1 MSRTSAPELLVL
13 HAVRTLG
20 YADTARITTLLT
32 SRAVDLR
39 TIGCPTS
46 NPGAPGGGADV
57 VGAQVREHLLDAEA
71 CGWVTCTRYAGDEGW
86 SLTEAGKLHG
96 EQLLAAELQA
106 TGTRPL
112 VEAVHIDFLAWNA
125 VVAEAC
131 TTWQLSEMGIGD
143 HTADLPA
150 TLHTLQ
156 TAANALAG
164 LERRLRAGLTRFTGY
179 HSRFSAA
186 VDAAAAAPAWIS
198 GTDRDSCH
206 RVWFELHEDLIA
218 TLGLRR

>member
-1 MSRTSAPELLVL
+1 MSHASTPELLVL

-20 YADTARITTLLT
+20 YADTTRIANLLAP
-32 SRAVDLR
+32 RAVDPRAIDPR
-39 TIGCPTS
+39 TPCEEPDTEE
-46 NPGAPGGGADV
+46 AE
-57 VGAQVREHLLDAEA
+57 VRGHLLDAQA
-71 CGWVTCTRYAGDEGW
+71 SGWVTCTRYAGEEGW

-96 EQLLAAELQA
+96 EHLLATELQV
-106 TGTRPL
+106 TGTRAL
-112 VEAVHIDFLAWNA
+112 VEAVHTDFLAWNV

-131 TTWQLSEMGIGD
+131 TRWQLSEMGIGD
-143 HTADLPA
+143 HTADLPG
-150 TLHTLQ
+150 TLHTLR
-156 TAANALAG
+156 TAASALAA
-164 LERRLRAGLTRFTGY
+164 LEERLRAHLARFSGY

-186 VDAAAAAPAWIS
+186 VDAAPADPTWVS